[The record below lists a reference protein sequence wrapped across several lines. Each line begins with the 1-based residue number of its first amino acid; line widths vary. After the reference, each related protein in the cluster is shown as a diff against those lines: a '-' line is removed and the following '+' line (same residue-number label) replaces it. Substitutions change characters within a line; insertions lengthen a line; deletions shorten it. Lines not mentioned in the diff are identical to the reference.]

1 MAYFQSDFLSRRRED
16 WLRQLHSVEVLVGST
31 WYAGTI
37 SQKKVDGDSIII
49 MATFPQL
56 DDSSVTIT
64 ASRIKDIRGEVAAYQ
79 AKSIKKAAGQ
89 GTLIK
94 ISIPVREI

>member
-1 MAYFQSDFLSRRRED
+1 MAYFQGDFLSKRRED
-16 WLRQLHSVEVLVGST
+16 WMRQLHSVEVLAGSS

-37 SQKKVDGDSIII
+37 NQKKIDGDSIVI

-56 DDSSVTIT
+56 DDSTTTIT

-79 AKSIKKAAGQ
+79 AKSIKKTAGQ